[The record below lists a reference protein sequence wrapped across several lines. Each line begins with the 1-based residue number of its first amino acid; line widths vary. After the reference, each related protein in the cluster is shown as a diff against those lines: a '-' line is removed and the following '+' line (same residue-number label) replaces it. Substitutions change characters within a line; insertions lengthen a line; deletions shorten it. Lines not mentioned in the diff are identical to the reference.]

1 MDADTVPTEATAAA
15 APPPAPRRPRAPP
28 PPRLSLLGGFSRPA
42 QRGATAPGTSR
53 RLVALVALH
62 GSVSPGRGGEALWP
76 EAPRD
81 RAAARLRTSL
91 WRLRRCGGQPVLHS
105 AGELL
110 SLTPETV
117 VDLHEWS
124 TLATQVLERPDTA
137 EAVTLAKLE
146 PAGELLPGW
155 YDDWVLRERERI
167 RQLALHVLEVA
178 AGHLLRIGRHAAAL
192 DSPSP
197 RCGAT
202 PAEKAPTGWRSRCT
216 WPKANHGEAYRQYLC
231 CAKVLA
237 TELGQPPS
245 DRLRALIAA
254 GGHTRRDRRALG
266 GVATFSDRS
275 GAGSTPN
282 SHQSRS
288 RYAS

>member
-15 APPPAPRRPRAPP
+15 APPPAPRRPPAPP
-28 PPRLSLLGGFSRPA
+28 PPRLSLLGGFSLHNA
-42 QRGATAPGTSR
+42 GATAPGTSR

-62 GSVSPGRGGEALWP
+62 GPVSREEAAEALWP

-192 DSPSP
+192 ELALAAVRRDPS
-197 RCGAT
+197 RESAHRLAIEVHL
-202 PAEKAPTGWRSRCT
+202 AEG
-216 WPKANHGEAYRQYLC
+216 NHGEAYRQYLC

-254 GGHTRRDRRALG
+254 GGHTRRDRRAPG

-282 SHQSRS
+282 SHHSRS

>member
-15 APPPAPRRPRAPP
+15 APPPAPRRPPAPP
-28 PPRLSLLGGFSRPA
+28 PPRLSLLGGFSLHNA
-42 QRGATAPGTSR
+42 GATAPGTSR

-62 GSVSPGRGGEALWP
+62 GPVSREEAAEALWP

-91 WRLRRCGGQPVLHS
+91 WRLRRCGGQPVLDS

-192 DSPSP
+192 ELALAAVRRDPS
-197 RCGAT
+197 RESAHRLAIEVHL
-202 PAEKAPTGWRSRCT
+202 AEG
-216 WPKANHGEAYRQYLC
+216 NHGEAYRQYLC

-254 GGHTRRDRRALG
+254 GGHTRRDRRAPG

-282 SHQSRS
+282 SHHSRS

>member
-15 APPPAPRRPRAPP
+15 APPPAPRRPPAPP
-28 PPRLSLLGGFSRPA
+28 PPRLSLLGGFSLHNA
-42 QRGATAPGTSR
+42 GAPAPGTSR

-62 GSVSPGRGGEALWP
+62 GPVSREEAAEALWP

-192 DSPSP
+192 ELALAAVRRDPS
-197 RCGAT
+197 RESAHRLAIEVHL
-202 PAEKAPTGWRSRCT
+202 AEG
-216 WPKANHGEAYRQYLC
+216 NHGEAYRQYLC

-254 GGHTRRDRRALG
+254 GGHTRRDRRAPG